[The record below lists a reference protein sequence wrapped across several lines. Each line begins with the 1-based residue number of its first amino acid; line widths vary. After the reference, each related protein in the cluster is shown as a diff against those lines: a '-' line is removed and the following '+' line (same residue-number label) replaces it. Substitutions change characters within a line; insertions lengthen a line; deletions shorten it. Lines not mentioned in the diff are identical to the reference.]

1 MGEILQ
7 ALMTLGMVIFILYLS
22 YVFSKYVGKG
32 IGVKK
37 STRHML
43 VLDRLVLS
51 QDKSIAVVQVG
62 CRYFLIGVA
71 SSQINVLTEL
81 SGDDLVELQESA
93 IDANLAPID
102 FKSLLKQMAGRKD
115 KEIERAHV

>member
-1 MGEILQ
+1 MQ

-22 YVFSKYVGKG
+22 YVFSKYIGKG
-32 IGVKK
+32 IGMKK
-37 STRHML
+37 STRHMQ
-43 VLDRLVLS
+43 VLDRLILS

-81 SGDDLVELQESA
+81 SGDDLVELQESV
-93 IDANLAPID
+93 IDANMASID

-115 KEIERAHV
+115 KEK